1 MTPTGKPYSLK
12 LNPVFFKNWF
22 ALYLWTL
29 LFFTPFIINFLW
41 GNHDWGWVK
50 DETPLLSG
58 VFEGRFSQ
66 FILQTMLFSGNI
78 LPVLTLCLALFLFAL
93 AALLLLDLWQIP
105 QKNIYIITLSLF
117 LITSPYTLS
126 WLYFAFIVL
135 SNLTWPLAVII
146 ACKLLNQKPSL
157 LNFSLSVILF
167 TLALGGYPPVINQIG
182 VIFFTLALISL
193 CFDKLSP
200 AEILKKYTPHVLAA
214 ALAVLLLIIIQ
225 YFLKKYDLQYDT
237 YNTANISLTN
247 IPEKLTLCFVSALK
261 QFITPTSF
269 ISSFYKY
276 TTLLLCFTAAVKLFQ
291 TLPRCF
297 SAKLTFIFL
306 MSGMLLSSVITVFLS
321 ENTGYVLFE
330 PRIEFYGLLYIYL
343 FSLAV
348 LLKTSDKSV
357 KNIAFSALILLLWY
371 NFITLAK
378 ASKVWKLG
386 MTAETNLAQ
395 RFLFRLEQNK
405 NFSPD
410 FSRYTF
416 IQSGT
421 LSLRPK
427 YYHAPV
433 NQKADSYTLTAPY
446 IPWHLPTKAYQFYYP
461 TSFTAKDFDVY
472 WSFIPFDAP
481 PHTPEFSRYITALA
495 APWPHQNAIY
505 VDHSHIILTLTPD
518 GLSRATQWLNY
529 NF

>member
-1 MTPTGKPYSLK
+1 MTPTCKPYSLK

-29 LFFTPFIINFLW
+29 LFFAPFIINFLW

-66 FILQTMLFSGNI
+66 FILQTMLFSGKI
-78 LPVLTLCLALFLFAL
+78 LPVLTLCIALLFFAL

-105 QKNIYIITLSLF
+105 QKSIYIITLSLF
-117 LITSPYTLS
+117 LITSPYILS
-126 WLYFAFIVL
+126 WLYFAFIIL
-135 SNLTWPLAVII
+135 SNLTWPLAIII
-146 ACKLLNQKPSL
+146 ACKLLNQKPSPI
-157 LNFSLSVILF
+157 NFSLSVILF
-167 TLALGGYPPVINQIG
+167 TLALGGYPPVINMVG
-182 VIFFTLALISL
+182 VIFFATALINL

-200 AEILKKYTPHVLAA
+200 TTILKKYIPHVLSA
-214 ALAVLLLIIIQ
+214 ALAVFFFLITQ
-225 YFLKKYDLQYDT
+225 YFLKKYGLQNDT
-237 YNTANISLTN
+237 YNTASISFTN
-247 IPEKLTLCFVSALK
+247 IPEKLTFCISTAIK

-269 ISSFYKY
+269 INNFYKY
-276 TTLLLCFTAAVKLFQ
+276 TTLLLCLTAAVKLFQ
-291 TLPRCF
+291 NLPHGF
-297 SAKLTFIFL
+297 SAKLTFILL

-330 PRIEFYGLLYIYL
+330 PRIEFYGLLYIYF
-343 FSLAV
+343 FSFAV
-348 LLKTSDKSV
+348 LLKTTDKLA
-357 KNIAFSALILLLWY
+357 KNVTFSALILLLWY
-371 NFITLAK
+371 NFSTLSE
-378 ASKVWKLG
+378 ASKVWKFG
-386 MTAETNLAQ
+386 MFAETNLAN
-395 RFLFRLEQNK
+395 RFLSRLEQNK
-405 NFSPD
+405 NFSLD
-410 FSRYTF
+410 FPRYTF

-427 YYHAPV
+427 YYHSPTA
-433 NQKADSYTLTAPY
+433 QKADSYTLTAPY

-461 TSFTAKDFDVY
+461 TSFTAMDFDVY

-481 PHTPEFSRYITALA
+481 PHTPEFIRYIKENA

-505 VDHSHIILTLTPD
+505 IDHSHIILTLSPD
-518 GLSRATQWLNY
+518 GIWRASQWLDN